1 MLETIGY
8 QPRMATWAAARD
20 ATLGRVIRV
29 DQGVVVVLSER
40 GPLRCTYGGRLLGK
54 VAANPQHAPCAG
66 DWCVVQEWP
75 DHRLTVAE
83 VLPRSSTVLRPA
95 GPGSA
100 APRALCANADLVAVV
115 VAARPAAPPA
125 TLRRLVALAQESG
138 ARPLVVLTTA
148 APATERVREDPFGA
162 AAGLEVVHTSTGT
175 EAGLGRLRE
184 LVDGHRTLALV
195 GLRGHGKSALTDA
208 LVGAEVLPAR
218 PVRGGG
224 GRSRTVRRELVPLPG
239 GGAVIDTRGLTA
251 AELSGEPAAPLAGP
265 RRAHGVSRPPRAASG
280 GPA

>member
-1 MLETIGY
+1 
-8 QPRMATWAAARD
+8 MATWAAARD
-20 ATLGRVIRV
+20 TTLGRVIRV

-54 VAANPQHAPCAG
+54 VAANPLRAPCAG
-66 DWCVVQEWP
+66 DWCVVQVWP
-75 DHRLTVAE
+75 DQRLTVAE
-83 VLPRSSTVLRPA
+83 VLPRSSMVLRPA
-95 GPGSA
+95 VPGPA
-100 APRALCANADLVAVV
+100 AARALCANADLVAVV
-115 VAARPAAPPA
+115 VAARPAPARA
-125 TLRRLVALAQESG
+125 TLRRLVALAQDSG

-148 APATERVREDPFGA
+148 GPATAPAGA
-162 AAGLEVVHTSTGT
+162 DRALVPPDIEVVCTSTVTG
-175 EAGLGRLRE
+175 AGLGRLRE

-224 GRSRTVRRELVPLPG
+224 RGRSRTVRRELVPLPG
-239 GGAVIDTRGLTA
+239 GGAVIDTPGLTL
-251 AELSGEPAAPLAGP
+251 AELSGEPAAPLTGP
-265 RRAHGVSRPPRAASG
+265 RAAGANRPPRAASG